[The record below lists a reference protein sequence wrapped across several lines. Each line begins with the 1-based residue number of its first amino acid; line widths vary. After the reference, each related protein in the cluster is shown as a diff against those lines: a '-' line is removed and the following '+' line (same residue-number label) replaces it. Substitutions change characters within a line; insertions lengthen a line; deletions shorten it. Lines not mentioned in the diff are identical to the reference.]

1 MIYLECNPDKA
12 LISALGVSN
21 KEIKHAFSKG
31 NVCNQLAK
39 HKNVKGVVDE
49 DPASPQPS
57 YVGKLKLHSHQQGI
71 KFWHDDKNQNRLI
84 MLCPRLEEWIL
95 KASQEAGINIQ
106 DYGLPNNANQIHH
119 IINIRI
125 ENLKNLIK
133 GMKDKSK
140 MLKALEGLIRGTL

>member
-12 LISALGVSN
+12 LVSVLGIPN

-57 YVGKLKLHSHQQGI
+57 YVGKLKLHSHEHGI

-95 KASQEAGINIQ
+95 KAAQDAGVNMQ
-106 DYGLPNNANQIHH
+106 DYGLPNHANQSHH
-119 IINIRI
+119 IINTRLDS
-125 ENLKNLIK
+125 LKNLIK
-133 GMKDKSK
+133 STRDKSK
-140 MLKALEGLIRGTL
+140 MLMALEGLLKRN